1 MKKNNLIWITPF
13 STLKKNI
20 KKSKQWDFVKSK
32 SYGKRT
38 ELFFEIGEIK
48 KKDKIIGIIQYDVS
62 IPQHTLLL
70 KIEGVKTKNFSISC
84 PESSGNTFSA
94 PYAGFEI
101 VYFFSFAKYIIYS
114 KASALT
120 G

>member
-13 STLKKNI
+13 FTLKKNI
-20 KKSKQWDFVKSK
+20 RKSKQWDFVKSK
-32 SYGKRT
+32 TYKERT

-70 KIEGVKTKNFSISC
+70 KIEGVKTKNFSTSLV
-84 PESSGNTFSA
+84 G
-94 PYAGFEI
+94 
-101 VYFFSFAKYIIYS
+101 YIRL
-114 KASALT
+114 KNFVKGLT
-120 G
+120 RQEVKKCKNLNL